1 MAGISYSSL
10 RAGKKYWL
18 TNFGDRYEFEIMEV
32 LPSHDFKLKDLTTL
46 ETYLMSDLTRYGQG
60 KDFEIRDLY

>member
-32 LPSHDFKLKDLTTL
+32 LHSQDFKLKDLTTL